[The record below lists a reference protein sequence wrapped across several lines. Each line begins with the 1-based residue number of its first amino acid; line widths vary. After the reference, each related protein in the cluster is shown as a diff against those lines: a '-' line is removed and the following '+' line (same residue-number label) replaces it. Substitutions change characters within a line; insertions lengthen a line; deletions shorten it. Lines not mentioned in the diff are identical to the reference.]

1 MNNLEEIT
9 VYPKNISNSEDNTF
23 NNKKMLTPVCILI
36 IIIAIIFIINKIFSP
51 ANNKKFKDE
60 LGDIEKYVADCNK
73 GISYDQNSY
82 TNINWQPKISIIIP
96 IYNASKLIDVAY
108 KSILNQSF
116 KKVEIIFINDLPSN
130 YMDNDMIN
138 VLKENDK
145 RIVLIKNKKNRGS
158 FYSRNRGALLAKG
171 KYIQFLDAD
180 DLLVNNILEKTFN
193 VSEKDNLDVVQ
204 YPYVSVFRSGR
215 KRIRYLGTT
224 KGIVYQPELKDI
236 MCYEYGEL
244 IDRLHK
250 YMLWD
255 KLIKKDVFI
264 NALKYLGEE
273 NVVVRFAFADDTL
286 SAYAITNVAQSY
298 TYLNEPGYY
307 YYVVRNGSITEAK
320 NTEEKSNL
328 SVKYPFKIIKIIFDK
343 AEDNAKSKRKAL
355 CFFRHFYNVFWSK
368 TSKFLL
374 DDEALEVMN
383 SVVNSFV
390 NSMYIDDESKDFA
403 KEKRKEIYAKIDKLI
418 DDEVVEKSPNILN
431 NTFDDDI

>member
-1 MNNLEEIT
+1 MDLEEIT
-9 VYPKNISNSEDNTF
+9 IIPENISN
-23 NNKKMLTPVCILI
+23 KKSLSAYLSKIHPMVYI
-36 IIIAIIFIINKIFSP
+36 IIVIVIIYFFINFKFNPENSKIVDDGL
-51 ANNKKFKDE
+51 KE
-60 LGDIEKYVADCNK
+60 IEKYAEDCK
-73 GISYDQNSY
+73 TGISYDHNSY
-82 TNINWQPKISIIIP
+82 INIDWKPEISVIIP
-96 IYNASKLIDVAY
+96 VYNASKLIDIAY
-108 KSILNQSF
+108 KSVLNQPF

-158 FYSRNRGALLAKG
+158 FYSRNRGAFFAKG
-171 KYIQFLDAD
+171 KYIQFLDVD